1 MSGKITKLLR
11 VCRCDFRM
19 GQDYSPEGSHC
30 RWVHIHYIEK
40 HVTSF
45 PHCLTVTSSICWMD
59 PDGDVDVCVH
69 SLWGLKYTIACSLFC
84 SILFA
89 DIIGFTSL
97 SLILS
102 AQELVRTLNELFGRF
117 DRLAE
122 VRSQWQPHQPLHRL
136 MFFYCGG
143 FDSWLLTDSRRL
155 CLQEHRCLRIKILGD
170 CYYCVS
176 GVPEPQRGHARC
188 CVDMGLSMINAIR

>member
-1 MSGKITKLLR
+1 MS
-11 VCRCDFRM
+11 
-19 GQDYSPEGSHC
+19 SHPLYRQWQWPC
-30 RWVHIHYIEK
+30 PAAEWILIETF
-40 HVTSF
+40 VD
-45 PHCLTVTSSICWMD
+45 IC
-59 PDGDVDVCVH
+59 VY
-69 SLWGLKYTIACSLFC
+69 SLWGLKYTIACALFC

-122 VRSQWQPHQPLHRL
+122 VRSLTLTLTTPTFIPLNVFLLWR
-136 MFFYCGG
+136 FW
-143 FDSWLLTDSRRL
+143 SWLWPESRCL